1 MAHTYT
7 ACIKAAKAIATR
19 HTYKQQLKLWPCTQ
33 KNQRRHSLK
42 FHFCSQMEASKQTG
56 LDLER
61 EQTQCSPATKEAA
74 QTEWRAFPP
83 SESESSS
90 PPDSASRQT
99 AAPEVPRLQTAS
111 RRGWPAPVGNCPSEI
126 RRMKRALTAA
136 WSSGIILSLSK
147 ERFQGSD
154 RTTLLTLLCKH
165 PHHRTDGNRNSRRL
179 ALENSHNEVLG
190 SWSLL

>member
-42 FHFCSQMEASKQTG
+42 NSTSAPRWRPPNRLAWILNESRPSA
-56 LDLER
+56 
-61 EQTQCSPATKEAA
+61 SPAAKEAA

-83 SESESSS
+83 SASESSS
-90 PPDSASRQT
+90 PPDSASRRQ
-99 AAPEVPRLQTAS
+99 PQRFLGPDKPRVAS
-111 RRGWPAPVGNCPSEI
+111 TVGQLSSRI
-126 RRMKRALTAA
+126 RRMKRGSDSVR
-136 WSSGIILSLSK
+136 SSGIILSLSK
-147 ERFQGSD
+147 ESFQGSD

-165 PHHRTDGNRNSRRL
+165 SHHRTDGNRNS
-179 ALENSHNEVLG
+179 
-190 SWSLL
+190 